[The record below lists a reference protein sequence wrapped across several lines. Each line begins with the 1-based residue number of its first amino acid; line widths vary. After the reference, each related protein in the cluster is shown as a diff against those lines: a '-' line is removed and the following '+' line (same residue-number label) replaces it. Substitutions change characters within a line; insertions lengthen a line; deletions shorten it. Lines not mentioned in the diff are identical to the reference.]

1 MRVNCLEK
9 LLTFTNQARH
19 TLIHTWVALLHDWC
33 VCVCCVCPCV
43 CVRVSV
49 CVVCVRVCVSVCPC
63 VCVWFTG
70 ENYKTEGY
78 VVTPHTMRLL
88 RKHLEETGG
97 KVHTHLDTS
106 INTYRVVCTCV
117 YTQELWLL
125 RLQVWPWCILCGA
138 GGDKI
143 SSRAQWYSSHWPCQ
157 GHQLQLWICQG
168 YTLYRV
174 TYQLLYNVHTH
185 AHYTVD
191 GVNSLLNSSMCV
203 LSSALGISYSTEIKL
218 YAI

>member
-1 MRVNCLEK
+1 M
-9 LLTFTNQARH
+9 
-19 TLIHTWVALLHDWC
+19 C
-33 VCVCCVCPCV
+33 VVC
-43 CVRVSV
+43 VSV
-49 CVVCVRVCVSVCPC
+49 CVCPCPC

-106 INTYRVVCTCV
+106 IRYISCSMYVCV
-117 YTQELWLL
+117 YIHKNYGCW
-125 RLQVWPWCILCGA
+125 RLQVCPWCILCGA

-168 YTLYRV
+168 YI
-174 TYQLLYNVHTH
+174 HTVQS
-185 AHYTVD
+185 Y
-191 GVNSLLNSSMCV
+191 
-203 LSSALGISYSTEIKL
+203 ISV
-218 YAI
+218 AV